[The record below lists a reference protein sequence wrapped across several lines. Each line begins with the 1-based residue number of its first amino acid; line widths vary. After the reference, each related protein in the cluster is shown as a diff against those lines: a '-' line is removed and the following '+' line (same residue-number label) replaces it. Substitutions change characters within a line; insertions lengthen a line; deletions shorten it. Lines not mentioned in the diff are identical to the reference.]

1 MAKRRSDLAKLVSKS
16 REVWRQSENY
26 QFIKKESKSPEKKG
40 WFICGLC
47 GSTREVIK
55 IDHVKPIGKQPDE
68 MKEFGAWLEKLFCP
82 VTNLMGVCADCHKKK
97 THEEMRILRKGNN

>member
-1 MAKRRSDLAKLVSKS
+1 MKRRSDIAKLVSKA

-26 QFIKKESKSPEKKG
+26 QFIKRDSKSDIKKG

-55 IDHVKPIGKQPDE
+55 IDHVNPIGKQPRSMVD
-68 MKEFGAWLEKLFCP
+68 FGAWLEKLFCS
-82 VTNLMGVCADCHKKK
+82 VSNLSAICADCHRKK
-97 THEEMRILRKGNN
+97 TKEERKEGKYK